1 MSTNQVTV
9 LESIVEDVATALFQ
23 KWGNALP
30 EDQRTE
36 EALIALSKNAKETTY
51 FVVQMFM
58 DKFNQEADAL
68 KSQD

>member
-1 MSTNQVTV
+1 MWRQHCSRNGAMLCQRIR
-9 LESIVEDVATALFQ
+9 EQ
-23 KWGNALP
+23 KKP
-30 EDQRTE
+30 
-36 EALIALSKNAKETTY
+36 KNAKETTY